1 MVRIFG
7 PILTNA
13 LARKKSTPNKASYA
27 KVFFVYRKKC
37 IQEKGKKEKEAWIYV
52 SVKLETEVL
61 GLLLK
66 TDNVVWVLVPVSQ
79 DTGGNKPKF

>member
-1 MVRIFG
+1 MRWPEKVNSKQSFLRQSF
-7 PILTNA
+7 LH
-13 LARKKSTPNKASYA
+13 LQKKMHT
-27 KVFFVYRKKC
+27 R
-37 IQEKGKKEKEAWIYV
+37 KGKKEKEAWIYV